1 MDTIMQRR
9 KKDGATSYTAVI
21 RKKKGGK
28 VVLTLA
34 ETFKNEAAAER
45 WIRKTERAL
54 SEKGR
59 LTAPSQRGIARLGRV

>member
-1 MDTIMQRR
+1 MGTIMQRR

-28 VVLTLA
+28 VVLTLT
-34 ETFKNEAAAER
+34 ETFKSETAAER

-54 SEKGR
+54 SQLVCPQKSC
-59 LTAPSQRGIARLGRV
+59 PS